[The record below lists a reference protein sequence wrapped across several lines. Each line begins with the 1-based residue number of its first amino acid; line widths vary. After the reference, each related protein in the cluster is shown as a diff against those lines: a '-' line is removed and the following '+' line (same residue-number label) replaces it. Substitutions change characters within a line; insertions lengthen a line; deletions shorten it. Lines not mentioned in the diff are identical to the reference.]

1 MPGSGDYNS
10 KKIIAAVQDGRLS
23 PETLDQSVPEVLAVI
38 LKAKDSHKETPL
50 LTSTSIT
57 PWHGRL
63 LGARASCS

>member
-10 KKIIAAVQDGRLS
+10 KKIIAAVQDGTAF
-23 PETLDQSVPEVLAVI
+23 PETLDQSVTEVLAVI
-38 LKAKDSHKETPL
+38 LTAKDSHKENAI

-57 PWHGRL
+57 LWHGR